1 MVQQFHHF
9 HIFENVLNEIIIQIQ
24 SHLLR
29 RRAHGHLDVI
39 PLSWLSSEVVN
50 HADEIHRTGSS
61 ARAGGA
67 GGAPGARGLWE
78 GPLPQRDA
86 ESSAEPEQ
94 GTGRRATKAHE
105 HRSRTLIS
113 DPFVSFRTRQVSGR
127 FCYGVMT
134 HRMRKIPNPAST
146 KALQARVCY
155 PSIAYSIL
163 RIDKHRQ
170 PSPFYTFLGLVYDNY
185 YMEIPYSMSWCKSRN
200 SELLKWDDR
209 SIYRDPYALL

>member
-1 MVQQFHHF
+1 MLTKFTA
-9 HIFENVLNEIIIQIQ
+9 LAP
-24 SHLLR
+24 LR
-29 RRAHGHLDVI
+29 VRAEPRGRAVCERGPCRRGT
-39 PLSWLSSEVVN
+39 
-50 HADEIHRTGSS
+50 R
-61 ARAGGA
+61 
-67 GGAPGARGLWE
+67 
-78 GPLPQRDA
+78 
-86 ESSAEPEQ
+86 SSAEPEQ

-155 PSIAYSIL
+155 PFSIL

-185 YMEIPYSMSWCKSRN
+185 YMEIPYSMS
-200 SELLKWDDR
+200 
-209 SIYRDPYALL
+209 

>member
-1 MVQQFHHF
+1 M
-9 HIFENVLNEIIIQIQ
+9 LTK
-24 SHLLR
+24 LTALAPLR
-29 RRAHGHLDVI
+29 VRA
-39 PLSWLSSEVVN
+39 E
-50 HADEIHRTGSS
+50 R
-61 ARAGGA
+61 
-67 GGAPGARGLWE
+67 E
-78 GPLPQRDA
+78 GPRGRAVCERGPCRRGTR
-86 ESSAEPEQ
+86 SSAEPEQ

-155 PSIAYSIL
+155 PFSIL
-163 RIDKHRQ
+163 RIDNQRQ

-185 YMEIPYSMSWCKSRN
+185 YMEILYSMS
-200 SELLKWDDR
+200 
-209 SIYRDPYALL
+209 